1 MGAVSD
7 FTFDDAE
14 DCLRLLAVLMNRGQ
28 GGLPWPKRNLPRAL
42 IRGARARLRKAA
54 SIAAH
59 TARAQAKN
67 SPSPAIAGMGS
78 VRVVKR
84 WGRWDSS
91 PPRFCCA
98 QFCAF
103 TR

>member
-1 MGAVSD
+1 M
-7 FTFDDAE
+7 AE
-14 DCLRLLAVLMNRGQ
+14 
-28 GGLPWPKRNLPRAL
+28 KE
-42 IRGARARLRKAA
+42 IRHVCSSGMRMPGCEMAA

-98 QFCAF
+98 QFCAR
-103 TR
+103 TSCLM